1 MSSFRAV
8 VLVVFAGCAGN
19 VSDLD
24 DAGADAGAG
33 AVADAG
39 PAADAGAVADA
50 GLAADAGVGA
60 DAGLDDDAGVA
71 ADAGAEPPL
80 VTRTF
85 SPSDAGLL
93 NPERGF
99 YDTIDLLSADPF
111 SSTRAAGH
119 TLALAGV
126 RLDAFR
132 TSPIDAPTLTALSA
146 GLARARTAG
155 IKVILRFQYND
166 GPIGAADASRTQI
179 LSHLAQ
185 LRPVLQANADVIAVM
200 QAGLIGA
207 WGEWHSSTNGLDE
220 TTQRSAILHGLL
232 DALPTSRMVQV
243 RTPNF
248 VDDLFPGGP
257 LTSALAFTGVDRARV
272 GHHNDCFL
280 ASDSD
285 FGTYPS
291 PIDTW
296 KTYVATDARWVPT
309 GGETCAVFA
318 PRSECPSAKAELER
332 LHYRFLN
339 SEYHLGVLGSW
350 RTGGCLTEIE
360 NRLGYRLVL
369 EQLEHSREVRPGG
382 LLRLRWKVRN
392 DGYGALFNERP
403 LELVLEQGATR
414 LVARVDVDVRRWEPG
429 AHEVAVRLRVPATL
443 APGTYRLSLAL
454 PDAEPSLRA
463 RAEYAVQLANE
474 GVWAAGVNVL
484 VPALTVSDSAGGV
497 VDPAATQ
504 FVEVP

>member
-8 VLVVFAGCAGN
+8 VLVVFTWCAGQ
-19 VSDLD
+19 VGGLVDAGLD
-24 DAGADAGAG
+24 VDAGA
-33 AVADAG
+33 
-39 PAADAGAVADA
+39 AADAGVVRDDDAGVVADA
-50 GLAADAGVGA
+50 GLE
-60 DAGLDDDAGVA
+60 L
-71 ADAGAEPPL
+71 DAGAEPPL
-80 VTRTF
+80 VTRTYA
-85 SPSDAGLL
+85 PRDAGLL

-99 YDTIDLLSADPF
+99 YETINLLGSDSFGSA
-111 SSTRAAGH
+111 RAAGH

-132 TSPIDAPTLTALSA
+132 TSPIDAPTLSALAA
-146 GLARARTAG
+146 GLGRVRAAG
-155 IKVILRFQYND
+155 LKVILRFQYND
-166 GPIGAADASRTQI
+166 GPIGAADASRAQV
-179 LSHLAQ
+179 LAHLTQ

-207 WGEWHSSTNGLDE
+207 WGEWHSSTNGLDD
-220 TTQRSAILHGLL
+220 TASRSAILHALL
-232 DALPTSRMVQV
+232 DALPPSRMVQV

-257 LTSALAFTGVDRARV
+257 LTPALAFTATDRARV

-291 PIDTW
+291 PIDSW
-296 KTYVATDARWVPT
+296 KSYVATYARFTPT
-309 GGETCAVFA
+309 GGETCAVYA
-318 PRSECPSAKAELER
+318 PRSECPSATAELAR

-339 SEYHLGVLGSW
+339 SEYHLGVLDSW
-350 RTGGCLTEIE
+350 RTGGCLPEIE

-369 EQLEHSREVRPGG
+369 EQLEHSAAVRPGG
-382 LLRLRWKVRN
+382 LLRLRWTVRN
-392 DGYGALFNERP
+392 DGFGALFNERP

-414 LVARVDVDVRRWEPG
+414 LTARVAVDVRRWEPG
-429 AHEVAVRLRVPATL
+429 THEVAVTLRVPATL
-443 APGTYRLSLAL
+443 SPGPYRLSLAL
-454 PDAEPSLRA
+454 PDAEPSLRG
-463 RAEYAVQLANE
+463 RAEYAVQLAND
-474 GVWAAGVNVL
+474 GLWAAGVNVL
-484 VPALTVSDSAGGV
+484 VPALTVSDAAGGA

>member
-50 GLAADAGVGA
+50 GLAADAGAGA

-119 TLALAGV
+119 T
-126 RLDAFR
+126 
-132 TSPIDAPTLTALSA
+132 
-146 GLARARTAG
+146 RARTAG

-248 VDDLFPGGP
+248 VDDLFPGGA

-280 ASDSD
+280 ASNNN
-285 FGTYPS
+285 FNTYPS
-291 PIDTW
+291 PINT
-296 KTYVATDARWVPT
+296 
-309 GGETCAVFA
+309 
-318 PRSECPSAKAELER
+318 
-332 LHYRFLN
+332 
-339 SEYHLGVLGSW
+339 
-350 RTGGCLTEIE
+350 
-360 NRLGYRLVL
+360 
-369 EQLEHSREVRPGG
+369 
-382 LLRLRWKVRN
+382 
-392 DGYGALFNERP
+392 
-403 LELVLEQGATR
+403 
-414 LVARVDVDVRRWEPG
+414 
-429 AHEVAVRLRVPATL
+429 
-443 APGTYRLSLAL
+443 
-454 PDAEPSLRA
+454 
-463 RAEYAVQLANE
+463 
-474 GVWAAGVNVL
+474 
-484 VPALTVSDSAGGV
+484 
-497 VDPAATQ
+497 
-504 FVEVP
+504 